1 MVFGYNVLNKAV
13 VEMSLEG
20 IMVHALFLLVLLLP
34 SAFLVVQQELLV
46 VIGKGNWVPYEMK
59 IYGKLTGFH
68 VGTVREVAAVMNI
81 KLTIKTVP
89 CVRALKMVK
98 QGGSG
103 CNHTFLA
110 KTEERASYIFY
121 AEKTYSLVSNT
132 I

>member
-1 MVFGYNVLNKAV
+1 
-13 VEMSLEG
+13 
-20 IMVHALFLLVLLLP
+20 MVHALFLLVLLLP

-46 VIGKGNWVPYEMK
+46 VIGKGNWAPYEMK

-98 QGGSG
+98 QGGVDAITRS
-103 CNHTFLA
+103 LLRL
-110 KTEERASYIFY
+110 KKERVTYFMQK
-121 AEKTYSLVSNT
+121 KTYSLVSKT